1 MICPGTNRPPPI
13 ASELERVR
21 AEVDAGR
28 GTRGVEYLGAA
39 GDPPPEPSRGP
50 AGSRGAAEG
59 VRPGT
64 PGAGADTGEASVTPL
79 LISAAGGAS
88 IVAASWKPPS
98 SVAPMPM
105 GSSPKTV
112 APLSTSGAV
121 EEPHDEQ

>member
-13 ASELERVR
+13 ASELERVP
-21 AEVDAGR
+21 AEADGGR

-39 GDPPPEPSRGP
+39 GAPPPEPSRGP

-64 PGAGADTGEASVTPL
+64 PGAGADTGESSVTPL

-88 IVAASWKPPS
+88 IVGASWETPS
-98 SVAPMPM
+98 RVAPM
-105 GSSPKTV
+105 
-112 APLSTSGAV
+112 ALGAL
-121 EEPHDEQ
+121 